1 MLASAVPFGA
11 TSRTEV
17 KVGLVWQPHIK
28 GGSTHSKLKCAICVP
43 ECDRL
48 SHVRLSGCLMLWHL
62 VFNDAVGKTVRSYL
76 ITDQSASAA
85 VVASESCISSQQC
98 LTCILELRMEGDV
111 YEVNEPQ

>member
-1 MLASAVPFGA
+1 MAASYQGRKHAL
-11 TSRTEV
+11 EV
-17 KVGLVWQPHIK
+17 KVRDLR
-28 GGSTHSKLKCAICVP
+28 SRMRSLKSCSI
-43 ECDRL
+43 
-48 SHVRLSGCLMLWHL
+48 VRLLDAFALMWHL